1 MLHIEISGDSSRR
14 EWQALAAVAAIM
26 LDNTDDVAK
35 PFVPSVP
42 IPTAVAVAA
51 VPAAPA
57 TLGGPDAPKP
67 PIEGDPA
74 FNMAEQLMAAEE
86 ARVAGVP
93 QPPAAVVPPPP
104 GVELDTEGLPHDLR
118 IHSPEKTKNKDGT
131 WRVRRKTDPALLAAV
146 KAELKSVMAAPAG
159 NATAVVP
166 PPPSDAVQLDPAAAF
181 GGNASVPVA
190 PSAATPITTEPPA
203 ANGATLSEDLAE
215 FARVMRTVVAKQKAG
230 VLTTEATAQIAASLG
245 LTGVKD
251 LSKRPDL
258 IAAFEALLP

>member
-1 MLHIEISGDSSRR
+1 MLHIEISGDSSPR
-14 EWQALAAVAAIM
+14 EWKAVAAIAAIM
-26 LDNTDDVAK
+26 LGDDAGK
-35 PFVPSVP
+35 PFVPPVP

-51 VPAAPA
+51 VPAPPVLNGN
-57 TLGGPDAPKP
+57 TDAVEAK
-67 PIEGDPA
+67 GAD
-74 FNMAEQLMAAEE
+74 MAERLMAAEE

-190 PSAATPITTEPPA
+190 PSAAIPITTEPPA
-203 ANGATLSEDLAE
+203 ANGATPSEDLAE